1 MLAYEFLDLPPFSLI
16 FALPFLFGDVLED
29 DRFKFLLRLPVN
41 LTRDLEIL
49 NDTDKNFTPCMIVC
63 QRIQGPKSAVRAGL
77 YPIFIRADD
86 QARLGLSV
94 GSPRVQVEGSFLIV
108 RLHS

>member
-1 MLAYEFLDLPPFSLI
+1 M
-16 FALPFLFGDVLED
+16 
-29 DRFKFLLRLPVN
+29 
-41 LTRDLEIL
+41 IL

-63 QRIQGPKSAVRAGL
+63 QKIYGPESAVRAGP
-77 YPIFIRADD
+77 YSIFIRADD